1 MYKCAAFS
9 DGRVEGA
16 CSKTIKILRFAKLSC
31 FTSKTL
37 LCKKCATNENIIIKL
52 LATDCGFEKLQIL
65 NSNEINVASLFLFL
79 WNLWQKF
86 YQNCSNLVV
95 SDSAPLDVKQPV
107 DMGIPVHLRRV
118 SSPLPLRC
126 APEALQSVERS
137 NKHDVK
143 KMPITHTVAK
153 LRDEAAPS
161 SRARGAAHNP
171 LLLQIQHLLW
181 FIYKYIDFT
190 AILVENI
197 NNYDLISKFFI
208 EVPVLPLSASKNIS
222 AGSGT
227 FSIPQYIYARINWHQ
242 TFHGQT
248 ILEIAK
254 EKCGNPKILELIVK
268 HFPDDMV
275 RISDKIQIKN
285 SFFVNKKDASTQTDP
300 VEQETVPVTPSYL
313 IFQKMESIPPA
324 RADAFDPV
332 ESRTARLRDETPPP
346 PYFL

>member
-1 MYKCAAFS
+1 MPTNAQICKKWEAS
-9 DGRVEGA
+9 HRTINP
-16 CSKTIKILRFAKLSC
+16 KTNRTIKQFGPTYQTLDKECARFNKRANGGGYK
-31 FTSKTL
+31 
-37 LCKKCATNENIIIKL
+37 ARVNIIDNSSMYIPTTPVNQKKIKTAL
-52 LATDCGFEKLQIL
+52 VPFARVNSLDPFFQNEKGLHHD
-65 NSNEINVASLFLFL
+65 A
-79 WNLWQKF
+79 
-86 YQNCSNLVV
+86 
-95 SDSAPLDVKQPV
+95 APLR
-107 DMGIPVHLRRV
+107 G
-118 SSPLPLRC
+118 

-143 KMPITHTVAK
+143 KMPITHTAAK
-153 LRDEAAPS
+153 LRDEGAAS

-190 AILVENI
+190 AILVKNI

-208 EVPVLPLSASKNIS
+208 EVPVLPLSVSKNIS

-268 HFPDDMV
+268 HFPDDMA